1 LTLWPMFGVGLPWLV
16 GFNTIHWFDAVC
28 ETLGLFYGE
37 QRMERR
43 CRQSQGSRWHLH
55 NSKFSHAT
63 DFMMI
68 NHVLCPL
75 APKRIY
81 WYQRLE
87 LSTAILTQLLVLFSG
102 SPIAFTMV
110 DGQKI
115 FVKLLITFIK
125 SIRRLHYSLLG
136 QA

>member
-1 LTLWPMFGVGLPWLV
+1 MFGVELPLLV
-16 GFNTIHWFDAVC
+16 DFNKIHWFDAVC

-55 NSKFSHAT
+55 NSKFYHAT

-68 NHVLCPL
+68 NHVVYPL
-75 APKRIY
+75 APRI
-81 WYQRLE
+81 
-87 LSTAILTQLLVLFSG
+87 ILLISEAGTVLLAMFTQLLVFFSG

>member
-1 LTLWPMFGVGLPWLV
+1 LV
-16 GFNTIHWFDAVC
+16 F
-28 ETLGLFYGE
+28 
-37 QRMERR
+37 
-43 CRQSQGSRWHLH
+43 
-55 NSKFSHAT
+55 
-63 DFMMI
+63 
-68 NHVLCPL
+68 
-75 APKRIY
+75 
-81 WYQRLE
+81 
-87 LSTAILTQLLVLFSG
+87 FSG